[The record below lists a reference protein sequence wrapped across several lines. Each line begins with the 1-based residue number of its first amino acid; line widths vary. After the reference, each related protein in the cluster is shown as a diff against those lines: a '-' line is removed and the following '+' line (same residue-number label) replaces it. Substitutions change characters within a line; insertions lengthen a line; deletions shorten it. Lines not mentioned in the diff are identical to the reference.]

1 MIRRFWSVRVYVFF
15 FGECHA
21 NQSLITV
28 QSTLPRR
35 FAYGSYVVVMLEL
48 VKLSLFR
55 LVLLSEIGYDF
66 LDLWAIT

>member
-1 MIRRFWSVRVYVFF
+1 VSGLCFF
-15 FGECHA
+15 FWRVSCQP
-21 NQSLITV
+21 NRLRDLITV

-35 FAYGSYVVVMLEL
+35 FAYGSYVVVLLEL